1 MLHAPIDF
9 PFPGSVVLSKGLRWT
24 IRQLFDN
31 GATALIVRDGA
42 GAQSR
47 RREPV
52 ADLVDANLVDSDGIH
67 AVKGIGRDTRRL
79 ALYVARHLRDR
90 NEVVLRDLG
99 HHLHV
104 AHAAGDVPAFRDNYH
119 LVEIMRGLG
128 WHKDGYAGAEPNRS
142 PVYRRTAKAVSE

>member
-1 MLHAPIDF
+1 MLHAPIEF

-31 GATALIVRDGA
+31 GATALIVREGA
-42 GAQSR
+42 GAQGR
-47 RREPV
+47 RREAV
-52 ADLVDANLVDSDGIH
+52 ADLVDANLVDRDGIQ

-79 ALYVARHLRDR
+79 ALHVARHLRDS

-99 HHLHV
+99 HHLAA
-104 AHAAGDVPAFRDNYH
+104 AHAAGDVPRIRDNYH

-128 WHKDGYAGAEPNRS
+128 WHKAGWAGTGPTLS
-142 PVYRRTAKAVSE
+142 PVYRRTAKAVSA